1 MAGCREKR
9 FDGFRQGRSCARGAD
24 VKDLELEKGYAPYNT
39 RNKRARCAPHITYAP
54 SSGSTVDSC
63 IGFEISKLLSLE
75 IVAKWRKCAEL
86 RVELSTFTALSS
98 PAP

>member
-9 FDGFRQGRSCARGAD
+9 FDGFREGRSCARGAD
-24 VKDLELEKGYAPYNT
+24 VKDLELEKGYALSIT

-54 SSGSTVDSC
+54 SSGFPKRIFMINYTVDSC

-75 IVAKWRKCAEL
+75 IVA
-86 RVELSTFTALSS
+86 
-98 PAP
+98 